1 MKQGRRIGAVI
12 VYLILGSILIAL
24 GIAGVV
30 DEFWCGMGTSL
41 VLMGML
47 YLIHFFRLRK
57 DEHYRE
63 REETE
68 RNDERNRFLRNKAWV
83 WAGYLF
89 VLVAAVCALVFR
101 VMGQELLS
109 VAAGFAVALIV
120 LLYWISY
127 VILRKRY

>member
-47 YLIHFFRLRK
+47 YLIHFFRLQK

-68 RNDERNRFLRNKAWV
+68 RNDERNRFLRNKAWA

-127 VILRKRY
+127 VILRKKY

>member
-24 GIAGVV
+24 GITGVV

-41 VLMGML
+41 VLMGVL

-68 RNDERNRFLRNKAWV
+68 RNDERNRFLRNKAWA

>member
-41 VLMGML
+41 VLMGVL

-68 RNDERNRFLRNKAWV
+68 RNDERNRFLRNKAWA